1 MPEYVLENLIKKQQ
15 ELGGIDVFKLKPGTL
30 ITVRTRKSLYKFK
43 TTDEKGKLI
52 ATGGKYLPEEREI
65 YFSGSTFGGS
75 CIKVGWIGY
84 LMHMEIWI
92 GKKLIT
98 TTSVQDASIEG
109 DGWKYEMDWKN
120 KAA

>member
-1 MPEYVLENLIKKQQ
+1 MLDPVLGKLIKKQE

-30 ITVRTRKSLYKFK
+30 ITVRTKNSLYKFK
-43 TTDEKGKLI
+43 TTDKQGKLLGI
-52 ATGGKYLPEEREI
+52 GGKYLPEEREI

-75 CIKVGWIGY
+75 CIKIGWIGY
-84 LMHMEIWI
+84 LMHMELWI
-92 GKKLIT
+92 GKKVIK

-120 KAA
+120 KVA